1 MSTLTQPD
9 PETATTHREKAEYDE
24 RLIGVKMHGHKGNE
38 QVNLYTLEDVADF
51 IGMAPMEMLEQY
63 GNKGMVHYVDPRDLV
78 EWLDT
83 VQGDGELARAVEEQ
97 IETHDNYQAQV
108 EPIKQLLKERLEQIE
123 ER

>member
-1 MSTLTQPD
+1 MSTLSQPD
-9 PETATTHREKAEYDE
+9 TETADTHRTKADYDE

-38 QVNLYTLEDVADF
+38 QVNLYTLEDVAEF

-63 GNKGMVHYVDPRDLV
+63 GNKGMVHYVDPRNLV
-78 EWLDT
+78 EWLET
-83 VQGDGELARAVEEQ
+83 VQGDAELARAVEEQ
-97 IETHDNYQAQV
+97 IEAHDNYQAQV